1 MSVELKKDES
11 KEETKEENVTVE
23 KEELETLLKA
33 IEELEKMKSKRRKKP
48 RNFISIEFGGVF
60 HNNLIINF
68 VFSFILNLTL
78 IYLVIELFNFAE
90 YNDIIYVVILSLVY
104 TFFET
109 IYKSYIL
116 FNHFSFVIKSLGFIF
131 YIGYVAI
138 FYSLDV
144 YVFGNSFNFLNE
156 TLLIAFV
163 AVFTLVRYI
172 IGTMLIRYF
181 RRRNIR

>member
-1 MSVELKKDES
+1 MDEDLKQEES
-11 KEETKEENVTVE
+11 KEEITEENPTVE

-33 IEELEKMKSKRRKKP
+33 IKELEKLKFTKKKKP
-48 RNFISIEFGGVF
+48 RNLISIEFGGVF
-60 HNNLIINF
+60 HNNMYINF

-78 IYLVIELFNFAE
+78 IYLIIELFSFAE
-90 YNDIIYVVILSLVY
+90 YTNIVYVVVLALVY
-104 TFFET
+104 SFFEA
-109 IYKSYIL
+109 IYKTYVL

-138 FYSLDV
+138 FYILDV
-144 YVFGNSFNFLNE
+144 YIFGDAFSFVDE

-181 RRRNIR
+181 RNRNLR